1 MPILKSFSQ
10 FLLEKSSP
18 ESEKEKSSSKP
29 GGVEWPLRY
38 KSEVNGKE
46 RELSEEYL
54 NKIFLQLNDENSKL
68 VSSEYEALYQF
79 AKQVFD
85 RDINKILN
93 SLKGGKEKEEA
104 LKNYY
109 NSVRDLYEKY
119 IGDKK
124 IKDFSDEKNQI
135 KIDDFYKSLLDSFK
149 GSKEKDSFYE
159 AVNSIY
165 GKSEIDKLP
174 EIDYPKLL
182 VISTDFINADSDN
195 PILSSSILKISK
207 ELEAQN
213 KEFEKAVEEGGKDT
227 ISFLLQQILYCFSS
241 SYGCLAQI
249 NRLTFISASVDRAK
263 KEELLGKYKST
274 GEIEVEG
281 TIYKNLQKLT
291 EEFNKISEKGVK
303 DVKKS
308 YFLDSGNQEG
318 VKYLVTQLQ
327 EDLKELQKI
336 SDDSVMTQTDWENY
350 VKDQKM
356 EGFRYQDLKEAFG
369 ILQSAVNNYCTGE
382 NQANAF
388 ELYYTTLE
396 DYIKG

>member
-10 FLLEKSSP
+10 FLLEKSSFD
-18 ESEKEKSSSKP
+18 E
-29 GGVEWPLRY
+29 GGIEWPLKY

-54 NKIFLQLNDENSKL
+54 NKIFLQLNDDNAKL

-85 RDINKILN
+85 RDINKILD

-109 NSVRDLYEKY
+109 NSVKDLYEKY

-124 IKDFSDEKNQI
+124 IKDFSDEKNQV
-135 KIDDFYKSLLDSFK
+135 KIDGFYKSLLDSFK

-159 AVNSIY
+159 AINSIY
-165 GKSEIDKLP
+165 GKSEIDKLSA
-174 EIDYPKLL
+174 IDYPKLL

-207 ELEAQN
+207 ELEEQN
-213 KEFEKAVEEGGKDT
+213 KEFAKAVDEGGKDV
-227 ISFLLQQILYCFSS
+227 IQGLLTKILSCFSF
-241 SYGCLAQI
+241 SYGCLYQI
-249 NRLTFISASVDRAK
+249 NRLTFISAAVDRAK
-263 KEELLGKYKST
+263 KEELLGKYKNT
-274 GEIEVEG
+274 GEVEVEG
-281 TIYKNLQKLT
+281 TIYKNLKALD
-291 EEFNKISEKGVK
+291 EKFKDIETNGVK
-303 DVKKS
+303 GKSKS
-308 YFLDSGNQEG
+308 YFLDPENKEG
-318 VKYLVTQLQ
+318 VKYIVTDLQ
-327 EDLKELQKI
+327 KNLRELQKI

-369 ILQSAVNNYCTGE
+369 FLQSAVNNYCTAE

-388 ELYYTTLE
+388 DLYYSTLE
-396 DYIKG
+396 DYVKG